1 MKIKKKVIVLLIS
14 LLLASTT
21 INALNSQTV
30 SSDEKMVLDDG
41 IKDFYIEITK
51 PKIGYLCVFGNC
63 FLIPFLTRIKFG
75 VIIDYEL
82 NVETKASET
91 VDSVEFTLRFNQSSD
106 INNYKI
112 NVTKS
117 PFNCCFEDIPTGFNY
132 MINATAYNNSK
143 MVAWDVISPIV
154 YIRIPTWDT
163 P

>member
-14 LLLASTT
+14 LILASTT
-21 INALNSQTV
+21 INALNNQTV
-30 SSDEKMVLDDG
+30 LSDEKTVLDGGMEDSH
-41 IKDFYIEITK
+41 IEIIK
-51 PKIGYLCVFGNC
+51 PMIGYLCVFGNC
-63 FLIPFLTRIKFG
+63 FLLPFLTHIKFG

-91 VDSVEFTLRFNQSSD
+91 IDSVEFTLRFNQPSN

-112 NVTKS
+112 NITKS
-117 PFNCCFEDIPTGFNY
+117 PFNCCFEDIPSGFNY
-132 MINATAYNNSK
+132 IINATAYNNSK
-143 MVAWDVISPIV
+143 IVAWDEISPIV

>member
-14 LLLASTT
+14 LLFASTT
-21 INALNSQTV
+21 INALNNQTV
-30 SSDEKMVLDDG
+30 LSDEKMVLNDG
-41 IKDFYIEITK
+41 IRDDYIEITK
-51 PKIGYLCVFGNC
+51 PKIGYLCVFGDC

-91 VDSVEFTLRFNQSSD
+91 VDSVEFTLRFSQGSD

-112 NVTKS
+112 NVTRS

-132 MINATAYNNSK
+132 IINVTAYNNSK
-143 MVAWDVISPIV
+143 IIAWDEISPIV
-154 YIRIPTWDT
+154 FVRIPTWDT